1 MCIYKIYGHIFLF
14 IPNFI
19 PIFVLPNKWID
30 YDFEP
35 YLYIELQE
43 P

>member
-1 MCIYKIYGHIFLF
+1 MCIYEIYRHIFLF

-19 PIFVLPNKWID
+19 PIFVLPNKRID

-35 YLYIELQE
+35 YLDIELQE